1 MLNEFDAIV
10 LGAGGM
16 GSAAAYY
23 LAAAGKKVLL
33 LEQFELNHQKG
44 SSYGESRV
52 IRYSYDNPIYV
63 DLMRAAYP
71 LWFALEEEAKEKL
84 YIKTGGLDFGDP
96 NEKTF
101 QTLKRSMDEAKL
113 AYEYL
118 SKEEVT
124 QRFPQFHLDDGMA
137 AIFQADT
144 GLLKPS
150 RCVLAHIRL
159 AQKHGATVRDR
170 TLVTTIN
177 PQGDSVE
184 VSTSTETFTAN
195 RLVITAGSW
204 ARSLLASLG
213 VDLPLRIMPCQLGF
227 YQPTDKKAFSPDRF
241 PVFFA
246 HMNGDYGEMPYGI
259 PHENDSIGVKVTTFY
274 GWQTVEHPS
283 QVDYTPSDEW
293 VETMRGFSRQYI
305 PGAAGETIYTRRC
318 LYTMTED
325 KHFIVDRHPVYPQIA
340 FGAGF
345 SGHGF
350 KFSTL
355 IGKILAQLAI
365 EGKTQHDISLFKLER
380 FLKDDVRSVMDT
392 KS

>member
-1 MLNEFDAIV
+1 MINEFDAIV

-63 DLMRAAYP
+63 ELMRAAYP
-71 LWFALEEEAKEKL
+71 LWFALEKEAEEKL

-96 NEKTF
+96 NEETF
-101 QTLKRSMDEAKL
+101 QILKRSMDEAKL

-124 QRFPQFHLDDGMA
+124 QRFPQFQLDDSMA

-159 AQKHGATVRDR
+159 AQKHGATIRDR
-170 TLVTTIN
+170 TAITKIN
-177 PQGDSVE
+177 PQGDGVE
-184 VSTSTETFTAN
+184 VVTPTETFTAD

-204 ARSLLASLG
+204 TKSLLAPLG
-213 VDLPLRIMPCQLGF
+213 IDLPLRIMPCQLGF
-227 YQPTDKKAFSPDRF
+227 YQPTDKKAFAPDRF

-259 PHENDSIGVKVTTFY
+259 PHEDDSIGVKVTTFY

-305 PGAAGETIYTRRC
+305 PGVAGETIYTRRC

-325 KHFIVDRHPVYPQIA
+325 KHFIIDRHPVYPHIA

-355 IGKILAQLAI
+355 IGKILAELVT
-365 EGKTQHDISLFKLER
+365 EGKTPHDISLFKLKR

>member
-1 MLNEFDAIV
+1 MR
-10 LGAGGM
+10 
-16 GSAAAYY
+16 AAYY

-71 LWFALEEEAKEKL
+71 LWFALEKEAKEKL

-96 NEKTF
+96 NEETF
-101 QTLKRSMDEAKL
+101 QTLKRSMDEANL
-113 AYEYL
+113 SYEYL
-118 SKEEVT
+118 SKQEVER
-124 QRFPQFHLDDGMA
+124 RFPQFRLDDSMA

-170 TLVTTIN
+170 TPVTAIN

-184 VSTSTETFTAN
+184 VSTATETFKAN
-195 RLVITAGSW
+195 KLVITAGSW
-204 ARSLLASLG
+204 ARSLLAPLG
-213 VDLPLRIMPCQLGF
+213 IDLPLRVMPCQLGF
-227 YQPTDKKAFSPDRF
+227 YQPADKQAFAPDRF

-246 HMNGDYGEMPYGI
+246 HMNGNYGEMPYGI
-259 PHENDSIGVKVTTFY
+259 PHEDDSIGVKVTTFY

-293 VETMRGFSRQYI
+293 VESMREFSRQYI

-355 IGKILAQLAI
+355 IGKILAQLAT
-365 EGKTQHDISLFKLER
+365 EGKTQHNISLFQLKR